1 MHSRFLALP
10 LVLTLGV
17 AACGGGSQQ
26 PAQTPAGQEQPSAS
40 SAPATTVDPA
50 TAATIAGKI
59 SLEGTPP
66 ANQPIRM
73 NADPACVAANKGANV
88 TQQTFVSEGGGL
100 GNVFVYVKSG
110 LSGSFPAP
118 TQAVVFDQKGCQYV
132 PHVFGV
138 QVGQPIEIVNSDPT
152 LHNIHATPK
161 TNQEFNTA
169 QPIQGMKTMH
179 TFTAAEPDVVV
190 PFKCDVHGWMNAY
203 AGVVEHPYFAVTK
216 PDGSF
221 SIPNLPPGTYTV
233 AAWHERLGTQEQSI
247 TVAAKESKSDANFT
261 FKAAAGAN

>member
-1 MHSRFLALP
+1 M
-10 LVLTLGV
+10 LTLGV

-26 PAQTPAGQEQPSAS
+26 PAQTPAGQEQPPA
-40 SAPATTVDPA
+40 AAATTVDPA
-50 TAATIAGKI
+50 TAATISGKI

-73 NADPACVAANKGANV
+73 NADPACVAANKGQAV

-110 LSGSFPAP
+110 LSGSFPPP
-118 TQAVVFDQKGCQYV
+118 TQAVVFDQHNCQYV

-138 QVGQPIEIVNSDPT
+138 QVGQPIEILNSDPT

-169 QPIQGMKTMH
+169 QPIQGMKTTH
-179 TFTAAEPDVVV
+179 TFTTAEADVVV

-221 SIPNLPPGTYTV
+221 SIANLPPGTYTV

-261 FKAAAGAN
+261 FKAASGAN

>member
-1 MHSRFLALP
+1 MHSRVLAVSL
-10 LVLTLGV
+10 LIALGA
-17 AACGGGSQQ
+17 AACGGGQQEQQAPASQQ
-26 PAQTPAGQEQPSAS
+26 QA
-40 SAPATTVDPA
+40 APATTVDPA
-50 TAATIAGKI
+50 TAATVSGKI
-59 SLEGTPP
+59 SLDGALP

-73 NADPACVAANKGANV
+73 NADPACVKANQGKNP
-88 TQQTFVSEGGGL
+88 TQETFVGEAGGL
-100 GNVFVYVKSG
+100 GNVFVYVESG

-118 TQAVVFDQKGCQYV
+118 TTAFVFDQQGCQYR

-138 QVGQPIEIVNSDPT
+138 QVGQPIEITNSDPT

-169 QPIQGMKTMH
+169 QPIQGMKTTH
-179 TFTAAEPDVVV
+179 TFNAKEADVVI

-203 AGVVEHPYFAVTK
+203 VGVLDHPYFAVSK

-221 SIPNLPPGTYTV
+221 NIANLPPGTYTL
-233 AAWHERLGTQEQSI
+233 AAWHERLGKQTQSV

-261 FKAAAGAN
+261 FKASAAGAN